1 MKKEYIIYIVVAAIT
16 LIAGCSIL
24 SKKMSG
30 GKLPEP
36 ATPIH
41 WISIEEATQAAKKDG
56 KRIYIDFYTEW
67 CGFCKKMDQ
76 STYRDTA
83 LIRYLNANYHA
94 VKLDAEAATIKADG
108 KDYRLSGQFNQFAI
122 NTMNGE
128 MAFPTTVILEP
139 TLAGTF
145 KQSGYMDPVT
155 VRAIASYF
163 GEKMYEK
170 KVKLDDYVNKF
181 K

>member
-1 MKKEYIIYIVVAAIT
+1 MKKYYFILTIVTLAIGCGIIY
-16 LIAGCSIL
+16 
-24 SKKMSG
+24 KKMNTG

-36 ATPIH
+36 AIPIH
-41 WISIEEATQAAKKDG
+41 WVNMEEATQAAKKDG
-56 KRIYIDFYTEW
+56 KRIFIDFYTEW

-83 LIRYLNANYHA
+83 LIRYINENYHA
-94 VKLDAEAATIKADG
+94 VRLDAEAAVIKADG
-108 KDYRLSGQFNQFAI
+108 KDYYLAGQFNQFAI
-122 NTMNGE
+122 NTLNAQ

-139 TLAGTF
+139 SLAGTF
-145 KQSGYMDPVT
+145 KQAGYMDAMT
-155 VRAIASYF
+155 VRAVTSYF